1 MISSRESGKN
11 LVNRKELAVKF
22 NKIVLTC
29 AALLNSSALFA
40 AQPAIECSNGN
51 GVAVKLVFDEDAATG
66 TLTYGQEGETEVIE
80 GLETSFTN
88 GVGAAMKGSEVL
100 FVVTPAFPTK
110 IGELVVEGK
119 TYLLQCK

>member
-1 MISSRESGKN
+1 MK
-11 LVNRKELAVKF
+11 L
-22 NKIVLTC
+22 NKIALTC
-29 AALLNSSALFA
+29 AALFNANLAFA
-40 AQPAIECSNGN
+40 AQSAIECSNGD
-51 GVAVKLVFDEDAATG
+51 GVAVKLEFNEGASSG
-66 TLTYGQEGETEVIE
+66 TLTYGQEGEAEVIE
-80 GLETSFTN
+80 GVETAFNN